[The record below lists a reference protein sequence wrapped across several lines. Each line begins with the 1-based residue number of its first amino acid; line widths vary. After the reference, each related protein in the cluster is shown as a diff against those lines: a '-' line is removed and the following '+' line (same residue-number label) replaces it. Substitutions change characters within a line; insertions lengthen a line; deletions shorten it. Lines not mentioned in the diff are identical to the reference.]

1 MKRFNHYESYKDGS
15 TVLKT
20 TGIKD
25 DLGRII
31 HEENMERYNGN
42 IVKAIRDTVYTDENA
57 SCVVTIY
64 HPDEISVDGHYLKS
78 VITEKYEKFPYGI
91 GIVSSSYATVFK
103 DNRTEVES
111 STFEYDKY
119 GVVLL
124 RCINTNPDEYTY
136 KRFVKYLND
145 DTDVVT
151 ILISNVFP
159 IDQDESILT
168 EEDLGFGKVES
179 IVYDKRINKI
189 LSWKYETHET
199 LYRYDFSVR
208 GDNAYIEIATDDEGN
223 TRVKEFNANG
233 DLIRDKL
240 VMKLS
245 KDFRESRQYY
255 KYEYDGRLLVRMTY
269 SYEGTLPKHIEEHP
283 EKVIVGRHY
292 EYFDI
297 EESEMN
303 KEKNKNI

>member
-15 TVLKT
+15 ITLISQ
-20 TGIKD
+20 GIKD
-25 DLGRII
+25 DLGRTI
-31 HEENMERYNGN
+31 HEETLGKNSGK
-42 IVKAIRDTVYTDENA
+42 VLKVRDTVYTDEND
-57 SCVVTIY
+57 SCIINVY
-64 HPDEISVDGHYLKS
+64 NPDDISVDGHYLKS

-111 STFEYDKY
+111 TTFEYDKY

-124 RCINTNPDEYTY
+124 RCINTNLDECTY

-151 ILISNVFP
+151 ILVSNAFP
-159 IDQDESILT
+159 VDQDESILT
-168 EEDLGFGKVES
+168 EEDLGFGKVET
-179 IVYDKRINKI
+179 IIYDKRINKI
-189 LSWKYETHET
+189 LSWKYENHET
-199 LYRYDFSVR
+199 LYKYNFSVK

-233 DLIRDKL
+233 DLISDKL
-240 VMKLS
+240 VMKSS

-255 KYEYDGRLLVRMTY
+255 KYEYDGKLLVRMTY
-269 SYEGTLPKHIEEHP
+269 RYEGTLPKYVEEHP

-297 EESEMN
+297 EESE
-303 KEKNKNI
+303 KGGK